1 MKVYLSSQN
10 GHIGRNLQKYLKKK
24 KIKIISKEEFKSIK
38 EIDIFIHNGASTP
51 SKSKLKIFYSNI
63 LSNFFLLRNIKK
75 KKISIFFF
83 ISSISVYGKIEKKIN
98 EQTNSKNI
106 SFYGFTKKWGENF
119 FSKRLSCNVICL
131 RLPAIL
137 TKGNRNHL
145 LGKLYDDLKNNRN
158 IILKNHNKIYNSF
171 LSAEN
176 LFDFIFSKELNFKK
190 GIINLGIENRYK
202 LLHIVSL
209 IKKKIKSN
217 SKIIIDKSKT
227 NHFTLNISKAKKK
240 YSFKPF
246 SLDKTLYSWLN

>member
-10 GHIGRNLQKYLKKK
+10 GHIGRHLQKYSKKK
-24 KIKIISKEEFKSIK
+24 KIKIISKEEFKSLN

-51 SKSKLKIFYSNI
+51 PKSKLKIFYSNI
-63 LSNFFLLRNIKK
+63 FKNFFLLRDIKK
-75 KKISIFFF
+75 KKISIFIF

-131 RLPAIL
+131 RLPANL
-137 TKGNRNHL
+137 TKSNRNHL

-176 LFDFIFSKELNFKK
+176 LFDFIFSA
-190 GIINLGIENRYK
+190 
-202 LLHIVSL
+202 
-209 IKKKIKSN
+209 SN
-217 SKIIIDKSKT
+217 SKRSANSPIK
-227 NHFTLNISKAKKK
+227 
-240 YSFKPF
+240 
-246 SLDKTLYSWLN
+246 